1 MHTDPIADMLTRLR
15 NASRA
20 HHRKVDIPS
29 SRMKRQVARV
39 LLAHRFIRRAV
50 EIPDAKQNVLR
61 LYPRYDRHEQ
71 PIITGLQRI
80 SKPSLRRYV
89 SVGDLKQMNRRLGI
103 TVLSTS
109 RGILT
114 GRQAERL
121 RTGGEVLF
129 RVW

>member
-1 MHTDPIADMLTRLR
+1 MHTDPIADMLTRVR

-20 HHRKVDIPS
+20 HHKKVDIPS
-29 SRMKRQVARV
+29 SRMKCEVARV

-50 EIPDAKQNVLR
+50 EIPDHRQNILR
-61 LYPRYDRHEQ
+61 VYPRYDRHEQ
-71 PIITGLQRI
+71 PIINGLLRL
-80 SKPSLRRYV
+80 SKPSLRRYASV
-89 SVGDLKQMNRRLGI
+89 SDLKRLNRKLGI

-114 GRQAERL
+114 GNQAERQ
-121 RTGGEVLF
+121 RVGGEVLF

>member
-20 HHRKVDIPS
+20 RHRTVDVPS
-29 SRMKRQVARV
+29 SRIKRDIARV

-50 EIPDAKQNVLR
+50 EIPDGRQGVLR
-61 LYPRYDRHEQ
+61 LFPRYSKKDE
-71 PIITGLQRI
+71 PILSGLERI
-80 SKPSLRRYV
+80 SKPSLRRYA
-89 SVGDLKQMNRRLGI
+89 GNAELNKINRRLGI

-109 RGILT
+109 QGVVT
-114 GRQAERL
+114 GRQAQRL
-121 RTGGEVLF
+121 GLGGEILF